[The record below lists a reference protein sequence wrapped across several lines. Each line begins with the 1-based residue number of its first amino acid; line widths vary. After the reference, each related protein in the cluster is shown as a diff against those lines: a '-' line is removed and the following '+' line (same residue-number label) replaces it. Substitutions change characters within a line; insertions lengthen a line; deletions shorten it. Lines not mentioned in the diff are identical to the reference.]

1 MLTKSHPGHHEQAQ
15 HIEESNSRRHWTRH
29 QYGHILQSLPPTRE
43 EVMASRLVKLLKDP
57 KTYGAK
63 IAAVAL
69 QQFCRPL
76 RNASFFLQ
84 GQMDIHPR
92 SRWRTPFIDQ
102 LVAETGGFYP
112 RNARSGRF
120 VRNLDPYDNTRRD
133 MLALLL
139 RTVLDNDI
147 PGSFAE
153 VGVYQGL
160 TARLIHHYAP
170 ERRLH
175 LFDTF
180 EGFTERSAVTEMSR
194 LAHPVPADQ
203 FADTSVDRV
212 RRFMELRADTVV
224 FHRGFFPESVPAS
237 LDEEWFALVH
247 LDADL
252 YQSILDGLTFFYP
265 RASPHGLILVHDYNS
280 WLGARRAVDE
290 FMRGRPEAVI
300 PMPDKSGSALIVK
313 A

>member
-1 MLTKSHPGHHEQAQ
+1 
-15 HIEESNSRRHWTRH
+15 
-29 QYGHILQSLPPTRE
+29 
-43 EVMASRLVKLLKDP
+43 MASRLLKLVQDP
-57 KTYGAK
+57 KRYAPKLGA
-63 IAAVAL
+63 AAL
-69 QQFCRPL
+69 QQLCRPL

-112 RNARSGRF
+112 RKARDGR
-120 VRNLDPYDNTRRD
+120 VICDLDPHDNTRRD

-139 RTVLDNDI
+139 RTILENDVQ
-147 PGSFAE
+147 GSFAE
-153 VGVYQGL
+153 LGVYQGL

-170 ERRLH
+170 ERTLH

-180 EGFTERSAVTEMSR
+180 EGFTERNSAAELQRMDH
-194 LAHPVPADQ
+194 AVPASQ

-212 RRFMELRADTVV
+212 RRFIAPRSSTVT
-224 FHRGFFPESVPAS
+224 FHPGFFPDSIPAD
-237 LDEEWFALVH
+237 LHNENFAFVH

-252 YQSILDGLTFFYP
+252 YEPILNGLNFFYP
-265 RASPHGLILVHDYNS
+265 RTVARGILLVHDYNS
-280 WLGARRAVDE
+280 WLGTRRAVED
-290 FMRGRPEAVI
+290 FLRGKPEIPI

>member
-1 MLTKSHPGHHEQAQ
+1 MSGL
-15 HIEESNSRRHWTRH
+15 
-29 QYGHILQSLPPTRE
+29 L
-43 EVMASRLVKLLKDP
+43 KLLNHP
-57 KTYGAK
+57 KLYGAK
-63 IAAVAL
+63 IAAIGL
-69 QQFCRPL
+69 QLFCRPM

-84 GQMDIHPR
+84 GQMDIHPK

-112 RNARSGRF
+112 RKARSGRL
-120 VRNLDPYDNTRRD
+120 VRNLDPHDNTRRD

-139 RTVLDNDI
+139 RTILDYGI
-147 PGSFAE
+147 PGSVAE

-170 ERRLH
+170 ERTLH

-180 EGFTERSAVTEMSR
+180 EGFTERSAVIEMSR
-194 LAHPVPADQ
+194 MAHVVPAKQ

-212 RRFMELRADTVV
+212 RRFMELLRADTVF
-224 FHRGFFPESVPAS
+224 FHPGFFPESVPAS
-237 LDEEWFALVH
+237 VGEERFAFVH

-265 RASPHGLILVHDYNS
+265 RVCPRGMILIHDYNS
-280 WLGARRAVDE
+280 WLGARRAVDA
-290 FMRGRPEAVI
+290 FMRDRPEVVI

-313 A
+313 T